1 VARVTARRDASV
13 VGDSGACRR
22 GTDLT
27 AARLSLCGRAEAAD
41 EGDGREQQ
49 DKAGPEPLWP
59 GRLLNHAKPLSGD
72 AVAVL
77 RDGTNSPMRRSASR
91 YNRARHLWVFSS
103 SDPDLCIIT

>member
-1 VARVTARRDASV
+1 
-13 VGDSGACRR
+13 
-22 GTDLT
+22 
-27 AARLSLCGRAEAAD
+27 
-41 EGDGREQQ
+41 
-49 DKAGPEPLWP
+49 LWP

-77 RDGTNSPMRRSASR
+77 RDGTNSPMRRDASR